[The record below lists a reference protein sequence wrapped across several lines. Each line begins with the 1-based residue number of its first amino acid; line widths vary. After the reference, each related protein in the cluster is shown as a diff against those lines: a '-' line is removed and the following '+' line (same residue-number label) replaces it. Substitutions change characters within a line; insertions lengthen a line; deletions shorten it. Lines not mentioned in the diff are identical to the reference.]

1 MGEERSMDD
10 NFDDI
15 FGNNDSIGS
24 AADADVDGIA
34 IGDGLK
40 NNLAGNEGA
49 IEDVDVLLSTDFD
62 DIFET
67 FDDADKKDA
76 ASNIDMSDMDKLLE
90 VEKLKVSESGEGKT
104 TSIYDDLSEA
114 LAEVDSF
121 VEEAK
126 NTSVETSNVNYSN
139 DNVGVFRLP
148 ATPSLEK
155 TSKLAST
162 PPTPLST
169 TGKDRTPESGGN
181 TPGVKL
187 GTL

>member
-24 AADADVDGIA
+24 AADVDVDVGGIA

-40 NNLAGNEGA
+40 NNLAGNDGA

-76 ASNIDMSDMDKLLE
+76 ASNIDMSEMDKLLE

-114 LAEVDSF
+114 LAEADSF

-126 NTSVETSNVNYSN
+126 NTSAETSNVNYSTI
-139 DNVGVFRLP
+139 
-148 ATPSLEK
+148 A
-155 TSKLAST
+155 
-162 PPTPLST
+162 
-169 TGKDRTPESGGN
+169 
-181 TPGVKL
+181 
-187 GTL
+187 